1 MNRLEKIDEVRRNL
15 NEMRTLG
22 ATIKD
27 NCAIFE
33 QCINQEKFPDDEL
46 LHRLISD
53 FSDWS
58 DLADICEGIYEQ
70 LFDNDRP
77 RTFAEVE
84 KTLNSEEN
92 RIVTA
97 GIFERAEK
105 FMLLTTRNSEVEKL
119 LVKHQKKLKPLLAK
133 KSRDSKVQGKI
144 EPYAKFIEA
153 VEEEDYGKKFV
164 FGKELSEVFG
174 DDFIGRGLFGKNL
187 FFEGAE
193 DTFDEIE
200 EDESPETSDFA
211 EILRE
216 NDALLTDEDFAPFEK
231 GFSIENCGRER
242 EITPKRFKRDFENPN
257 IVKLVLFT
265 TINNGGFARC
275 AIPVDDKFPQEHF
288 DGVSQLLINKGY
300 FQKYVFEN
308 LGYFYSVTKSC
319 YEFFQVEALK
329 KFFKNV
335 SKDTVIETEES
346 VYLGEELR
354 QPLARFVY
362 FRLYTIEREQGNFR
376 RKKFLFEHSFRAEFF
391 GHEGHDLCLG
401 CFWDNFDECNK
412 FLNHLKAYLDT
423 DDSFQRVI
431 LAGLNLQH
439 AENSFAALETAL
451 AEDFPTDTVNYLYS
465 VIDDK
470 FYLQGESEEIAPE
483 KIWVKTPAS
492 DNAANAKS
500 RYKEI
505 FDEELPDENITFVK
519 TPVEENFVEEPR
531 VKETPVITVRSVEV
545 PAVEA
550 PAVEIFV
557 DESVV
562 DDLRPFYEM
571 VFTKKFYCATAYIK
585 ALSAQDETYTPLYHQ
600 MAYAI
605 NDPLLA
611 ISYDSGKIISLFNES
626 EDPNETFL
634 AAATLRTFFYN
645 HKQFDHNMKVLHGIV
660 KNFDVV
666 GSNSPLADLIFTLM
680 NFKEKAK
687 NGADYYADYRV
698 KNRAQTE
705 VKIAKLRQE
714 AQTCLD
720 IINNPRE
727 RANNP
732 RFIETRKILF
742 KGSELTNYL
751 EHVAEEI
758 FDEDILRNLKTYLQA
773 AFMRDDDTSL
783 SVENIDKFKLDQI
796 IDEAWEEAGKN
807 IRRKKNMSLVGE
819 LRNNVVTFLKKAIE
833 ILCERVNCFEESA
846 PLKSDIGTEEYK
858 KVRKNLIENVKKAQ
872 TILNEKPFASAPVLI
887 ETLQEI
893 ADKLEGSFNPERYKY
908 FYIDF
913 LRGDK
918 VLLDENYF
926 PNFNFNTLDGTTT
939 SIADRIIAHSRAVL
953 PSFAERMEIIF
964 EERGWDFGS
973 AKLIDDYLEDIG
985 GESVIA
991 KNKYKLQESLEAAKR
1006 IALNDKKKFF
1016 GFLELAQSYGQFD
1029 AAPENS
1035 KEKILKLIDRCFEFA
1050 QSTDNIGVF
1059 FRVKNYWENKT
1070 KEDAAK
1076 YAELVEKNLE
1086 RGIKNYCRKTDEDEN
1101 SPALQSTVTQI
1112 QKMIYRRNYTVAQGL
1127 INRLGEGKLYDEP
1140 ESSEGQTHLQHFL
1153 EDYEVYY
1160 NRVRKSGE
1168 SFKNLVGKNQ
1178 RFSKAATS
1186 KAIKGGEILVDNWIP
1201 NGFPQN
1207 GDVGEDK
1214 LAKLLDT
1221 LGFKVESV
1229 TKTGAISKNALN
1241 VAALEKR

>member
-1 MNRLEKIDEVRRNL
+1 MVLKDFLWKSLLVICNLSDAEIKNLAAEFLGEDIAAIEKIADNKTSDDKIPAKEVR
-15 NEMRTLG
+15 
-22 ATIKD
+22 
-27 NCAIFE
+27 
-33 QCINQEKFPDDEL
+33 
-46 LHRLISD
+46 
-53 FSDWS
+53 
-58 DLADICEGIYEQ
+58 
-70 LFDNDRP
+70 
-77 RTFAEVE
+77 V
-84 KTLNSEEN
+84 
-92 RIVTA
+92 V
-97 GIFERAEK
+97 
-105 FMLLTTRNSEVEKL
+105 
-119 LVKHQKKLKPLLAK
+119 
-133 KSRDSKVQGKI
+133 
-144 EPYAKFIEA
+144 
-153 VEEEDYGKKFV
+153 
-164 FGKELSEVFG
+164 
-174 DDFIGRGLFGKNL
+174 
-187 FFEGAE
+187 
-193 DTFDEIE
+193 
-200 EDESPETSDFA
+200 
-211 EILRE
+211 
-216 NDALLTDEDFAPFEK
+216 
-231 GFSIENCGRER
+231 
-242 EITPKRFKRDFENPN
+242 
-257 IVKLVLFT
+257 
-265 TINNGGFARC
+265 
-275 AIPVDDKFPQEHF
+275 
-288 DGVSQLLINKGY
+288 
-300 FQKYVFEN
+300 
-308 LGYFYSVTKSC
+308 
-319 YEFFQVEALK
+319 
-329 KFFKNV
+329 
-335 SKDTVIETEES
+335 
-346 VYLGEELR
+346 
-354 QPLARFVY
+354 
-362 FRLYTIEREQGNFR
+362 
-376 RKKFLFEHSFRAEFF
+376 
-391 GHEGHDLCLG
+391 
-401 CFWDNFDECNK
+401 
-412 FLNHLKAYLDT
+412 
-423 DDSFQRVI
+423 
-431 LAGLNLQH
+431 
-439 AENSFAALETAL
+439 
-451 AEDFPTDTVNYLYS
+451 
-465 VIDDK
+465 
-470 FYLQGESEEIAPE
+470 
-483 KIWVKTPAS
+483 
-492 DNAANAKS
+492 
-500 RYKEI
+500 
-505 FDEELPDENITFVK
+505 
-519 TPVEENFVEEPR
+519 
-531 VKETPVITVRSVEV
+531 ETPVKEIPVET
-545 PAVEA
+545 
-550 PAVEIFV
+550 FV
-557 DESVV
+557 DETIT
-562 DDLRPFYEM
+562 DEMRPFNEM
-571 VFTKKFYCATAYIK
+571 LFAKKFYCATAYLK
-585 ALSAQDETYTPLYHQ
+585 ALTAQDATYTPLYNQ
-600 MAYAI
+600 LAYGI

-626 EDPNETFL
+626 ESPDENFL
-634 AAATLRTFFYN
+634 TAATLRTFFYN

-660 KNFDVV
+660 KNFEVV
-666 GSNSPLADLIFTLM
+666 EENSPLADLIFTLM
-680 NFKEKAK
+680 NFKDKAK

-705 VKIAKLRQE
+705 IKIAKLRQE

-758 FDEDILRNLKTYLQA
+758 FDEDILHNLKNYLQEE
-773 AFMRDDDTSL
+773 FMRDDDTSL
-783 SVENIDKFKLDQI
+783 SVENVDKFKLDRI

-819 LRNNVVTFLKKAIE
+819 LRNNVVTFFKKAIE

-846 PLKSDIGTEEYK
+846 PLKSDVGTSEYK
-858 KVRKNLIENVKKAQ
+858 KVRKNLIENAKKAQ
-872 TILNEKPFASAPVLI
+872 TILAGKKVAAAAVVI

-893 ADKLEGSFNPERYKY
+893 ADKLEGSFKPERYKY

-926 PNFNFNTLDGTTT
+926 PNFNFNTLDGTTN
-939 SIADRIIAHSRAVL
+939 SIAGRIVAHSRAKL
-953 PSFAERMEIIF
+953 PDFAERMEIIF

-985 GESVIA
+985 AESIIA
-991 KNKYKLQESLEAAKR
+991 KNKYKLSESTEAAKR

-1029 AAPENS
+1029 NAPENS
-1035 KEKILKLIDRCFEFA
+1035 KEKILKIIDRCFEFA

-1086 RGIKNYCRKTDEDEN
+1086 RGIKNYCRKTNEDEN
-1101 SPALQSTVTQI
+1101 SPALQSTVEQI

-1241 VAALEKR
+1241 YKVKLIAPRNVQTSNWLQR